1 MDQAHNRHGHANLP
15 AMSSDGRPRQA
26 LATVLVASAQAA
38 TRAGLVRSLEGEGF
52 SIVGASSDA
61 DEAIE
66 RALRCRP
73 DVCLLDTRMPG
84 SGIRAAREISER
96 VPGSAVVMLATSAS
110 DADHFD
116 GHRAGA
122 SGYLLNK
129 TDPRRLPHA
138 LRGVLAGEAAIPRRL
153 VARLVEEFRSQG
165 RRRQLVHGAG
175 RAELTGR
182 EWEVLELVR
191 DGLTTREAAARLF
204 VSPVTVRRHL
214 SAITS
219 KLGVADRAAAVRLL
233 EEADLVP

>member
-1 MDQAHNRHGHANLP
+1 MDGRQAHNRHGHANLP

-96 VPGSAVVMLATSAS
+96 LPGSAVVMLATSES
-110 DADHFD
+110 DADLFD
-116 GHRAGA
+116 GLRAGA
-122 SGYLLNK
+122 SGYLLMD

-165 RRRQLVHGAG
+165 RRRRLAHGAG

-219 KLGVADRAAAVRLL
+219 KLAVADRAAAVRLL
-233 EEADLVP
+233 EETRI